1 VLRQSLET
9 VSALTP
15 LVVPDIYR
23 NTGDGSGV
31 VISERSGLALCS
43 VLARRGCEPELA
55 KRVRD
60 KLGVELPPAQKYNRS
75 SSIAIASAGPGQ
87 WLIMADQAKSEQFEL
102 QLRTELAGLAS
113 IFNQSDGRTVVQVS
127 GPRTRDALAKGVLI
141 DLHPSVFGVGSSAVT
156 SIAYIGVHFW
166 QIDDKPT
173 YEFAMFRSFAKSF
186 CSWLIDSAAEFGV
199 GLNLDRSLPRE

>member
-1 VLRQSLET
+1 
-9 VSALTP
+9 
-15 LVVPDIYR
+15 
-23 NTGDGSGV
+23 
-31 VISERSGLALCS
+31 
-43 VLARRGCEPELA
+43 LARRGCEPELA